1 MTDLTGGMGL
11 RLEEGGEIRAPS
23 LSFVKDKAV
32 FTAEQEDCNLA
43 SHIGLNGE
51 PAIQKFNGRTYASAR
66 YRSSHAASISQTERT
81 SA

>member
-23 LSFVKDKAV
+23 LSFVKDKAA

-66 YRSSHAASISQTERT
+66 YRYL
-81 SA
+81 

>member
-11 RLEEGGEIRAPS
+11 RCEIRAPS

-43 SHIGLNGE
+43 SHICLNGE
-51 PAIQKFNGRTYASAR
+51 PAIQKLNGRTYASAR
-66 YRSSHAASISQTERT
+66 YQYL
-81 SA
+81 

>member
-11 RLEEGGEIRAPS
+11 RSEEGGEIRAPS

-43 SHIGLNGE
+43 SHIVLSGE
-51 PAIQKFNGRTYASAR
+51 PAIQKLNGRTYASKR
-66 YRSSHAASISQTERT
+66 YRYL
-81 SA
+81 

>member
-23 LSFVKDKAV
+23 LSFVKDNAV

-43 SHIGLNGE
+43 PHIGLNGE
-51 PAIQKFNGRTYASAR
+51 PAIQKLNGRTYASAR
-66 YRSSHAASISQTERT
+66 YRYL
-81 SA
+81 